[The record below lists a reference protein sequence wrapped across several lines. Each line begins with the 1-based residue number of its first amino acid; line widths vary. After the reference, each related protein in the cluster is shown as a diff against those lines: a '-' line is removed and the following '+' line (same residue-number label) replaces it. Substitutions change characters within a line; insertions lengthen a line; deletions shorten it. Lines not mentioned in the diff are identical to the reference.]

1 VQRLAGLGYDWH
13 NIMHMIARLV
23 SDDIYRATPEQKPF
37 GLRDYVQRL
46 SELPGD
52 WPAPPAAPS

>member
-1 VQRLAGLGYDWH
+1 VPW
-13 NIMHMIARLV
+13 AREAEDARPAAA
-23 SDDIYRATPEQKPF
+23 SDDIYRATTEQKPF

-46 SELPGD
+46 NELPGD